1 MSNETDRGPV
11 VYQCGLSLLQQSIVG
26 CYFAN
31 PELSLAKI
39 AAAVRVS
46 EKELSRLVNLPSGKA
61 LLDEIRSEP
70 RNENF
75 MTAFTITKPGSPPPF
90 LESFKDRMP
99 YYPYYSCVPSWRP
112 RYEDVLQWRLAHPG
126 GKLRECAAAAG
137 YSASHLSRITRSLG
151 FRKRLMAAQHAGHHK
166 A

>member
-1 MSNETDRGPV
+1 MSNKTDRGPV
-11 VYQCGLSLLQQSIVG
+11 VYQYGLSFLQQSIVS

-31 PELSLAKI
+31 PELALAEI
-39 AAAVRVS
+39 AAAVGIP
-46 EKELSRLVNLPSGKA
+46 EKELSRLVSLPSGKA
-61 LLDEIRSEP
+61 LLDEIRSESP
-70 RNENF
+70 DKDS
-75 MTAFTITKPGSPPPF
+75 MTAFTITKPGSPPPL

-99 YYPYYSCVPSWRP
+99 YYPYYSRVPSWRP
-112 RYEDVLQWRLAHPG
+112 RHENVLQWRLAHPG

-137 YSASHLSRITRSLG
+137 YSTSHLSRITSSLG

>member
-1 MSNETDRGPV
+1 MTNKTDRGPI
-11 VYQCGLSLLQQSIVG
+11 VYQCGLSFLQQSIVG

-31 PELSLAKI
+31 PELSLAEI
-39 AAAVRVS
+39 AAAVGIS

-61 LLDEIRSEP
+61 LLDEIRSESP
-70 RNENF
+70 DKDS
-75 MTAFTITKPGSPPPF
+75 MTAFTITKLGSPPPF

-99 YYPYYSCVPSWRP
+99 YYPYYSRVPSWRP

-126 GKLRECAAAAG
+126 GKLCECAAVSG
-137 YSASHLSRITRSLG
+137 YSTSHLSRITSSLG
-151 FRKRLMAAQHAGHHK
+151 FRKRLMAAQQVGHQK